1 MCGLFGMFD
10 TKGIYSGKER
20 AQIVHAL
27 ACESEVR
34 GTDATGIAY
43 NVHGQMQIKKRAV
56 KASKLKF
63 KIPEV
68 SRAVVG
74 HTRMSTQGTEL
85 FNFNNHPFYGRAGV
99 QKFVLAH
106 NGVIHND
113 EVLRRE
119 KELPKTKIETDSFVM
134 VQLIEKQNKIDH
146 ESLKE
151 TAEALRGT
159 FTFTVMDDH
168 NRIYFVKGNNP
179 LCIYHYPST
188 GLYLYAST
196 KEILEKAILNIPI
209 LCGTHYEVMVS
220 DGEIMSID
228 SSGKTTRSHFD
239 VSNLAS
245 RFSYYDS
252 YYSYLYEPAYRR
264 KNTRYIDELKSV
276 AAYFGYTGEDI
287 DMLIDE
293 GIDPME
299 IEDYLYGLA

>member
-1 MCGLFGMFD
+1 MKGKNYEIKNLEQEEVNLNAFSYYDHNFD
-10 TKGIYSGKER
+10 YAK
-20 AQIVHAL
+20 
-27 ACESEVR
+27 
-34 GTDATGIAY
+34 Y
-43 NVHGQMQIKKRAV
+43 NQDGSVSNFDKDTHGNIWL
-56 KASKLKF
+56 KANQR
-63 KIPEV
+63 III
-68 SRAVVG
+68 
-74 HTRMSTQGTEL
+74 T
-85 FNFNNHPFYGRAGV
+85 NN
-99 QKFVLAH
+99 
-106 NGVIHND
+106 
-113 EVLRRE
+113 E
-119 KELPKTKIETDSFVM
+119 KENMGFYMLY
-134 VQLIEKQNKIDH
+134 EKKNKIDH

-209 LCGTHYEVMVS
+209 LCGTHYEVKVS

-228 SSGKTTRSHFD
+228 SSGKIVRSHFD

-287 DMLIDE
+287 DMLIKE
-293 GIDPME
+293 GIDPLE
-299 IEDYLYGLA
+299 IEEYFYGLA